1 MFRSQYSLTDRE
13 EKGLRELCVFV
24 DKVGNTA
31 LLPIAA
37 PNNDLQLMKSL
48 LAYSSVN
55 AAISKAG

>member
-1 MFRSQYSLTDRE
+1 MFRSQYSLTARK
-13 EKGLRELCVFV
+13 EKGLHELCVFFF
-24 DKVGNTA
+24 KTWYTA

-37 PNNDLQLMKSL
+37 PNNDLQLLKSL